1 MKQLNDRSYI
11 SPEINMLNIA
21 LEDSACLMASNAIG
35 NGFTFGDV
43 NHDNS
48 YSDTDW
54 I

>member
-1 MKQLNDRSYI
+1 
-11 SPEINMLNIA
+11 MLEMA
-21 LEDSACLMASNAIG
+21 LEDGACLMASNARG

-43 NHDNS
+43 NQDNS